1 MVLLILCICVFWKF
15 NIYFQLISYYVKL
28 CIHIQLYIVFDI
40 TLLSL
45 TLALFL
51 LSTTILWLMFDSWFI
66 FNICIIV
73 LKLTN
78 VFWGIFIHIILWD
91 LFHSIVSGRG
101 MSSDYITD
109 LCHVISVL
117 YFCMIILIIFSFHCI
132 SICLT
137 YYIAI
142 LQYFILF
149 LTFHA
154 LFMGLHFYVLYQ
166 FVFTLILFC
175 FMYLFLI
182 AYCFHSS
189 SFFSLLLSVYLYQI
203 WVQY

>member
-1 MVLLILCICVFWKF
+1 MVLLILYICVFCKY
-15 NIYFQLISYYVKL
+15 IYIYIFSINVLVCKL
-28 CIHIQLYIVFDI
+28 CIYIQLYTVFDI

-142 LQYFILF
+142 LQCFI
-149 LTFHA
+149 
-154 LFMGLHFYVLYQ
+154 
-166 FVFTLILFC
+166 
-175 FMYLFLI
+175 
-182 AYCFHSS
+182 
-189 SFFSLLLSVYLYQI
+189 
-203 WVQY
+203 

>member
-1 MVLLILCICVFWKF
+1 MLVACVYVSVLSMHSLIVFYICCAYILQFLTNIWCMSIVYSGLTFLSLGTIDFVYLCFLQIYIY
-15 NIYFQLISYYVKL
+15 IYFQLISCYVKL
-28 CIHIQLYIVFDI
+28 CIYIQLYIVFDI

-142 LQYFILF
+142 LQCFI
-149 LTFHA
+149 
-154 LFMGLHFYVLYQ
+154 
-166 FVFTLILFC
+166 
-175 FMYLFLI
+175 
-182 AYCFHSS
+182 
-189 SFFSLLLSVYLYQI
+189 
-203 WVQY
+203 